1 MNDKNVSAKVDGT
14 MGTVKFMLWLVVLS
28 LLLFFFD
35 SYSGTTTQSVIY
47 PFVALYIVFISL
59 MMAVPMVKLYKNA
72 SLPHLEELTGDK
84 KAAGKVEK
92 YIQALLFF
100 LIMFFILSLLMY
112 SAEKVNLDY
121 AFLIGML
128 CLTLG
133 VLLVLLVNLIFDAVK
148 NLDFRK
154 HVFLAVLGVPLAMI
168 TYYGASL
175 IHHRP
180 VWALGLSIV
189 IALSLL
195 LIQLRYASS
204 TNFNVDGFSPFGKHF
219 AVLSYVS
226 MFYCLLFVFPHFV
239 DVMDLVRY
247 RDCPRYRAV
256 VLAYFHDRTDD
267 NKQLRDLERLKL
279 DMFGKERYNLLAEKE
294 SQAEELVR
302 EDDRRMILYVGKMTV
317 KGQED
322 FYVFGH
328 NAQGVLY
335 EKLSSYVENHVRGN
349 LRRYLVPADDE
360 LEVAKREAE
369 RRLESAFH
377 HYIKH
382 RENMDVDTKDT
393 YVKMLDWY
401 VYLKVNKS
409 KFSESIYEREYNTM
423 LVDYVRKHM
432 KTDLVFKDM
441 ESAQKWVLKQELL
454 IVTDEVCVR
463 EALMIYGVSED
474 YLYFVP

>member
-35 SYSGTTTQSVIY
+35 SYSGATTQSVIY

-59 MMAVPMVKLYKNA
+59 MMAVPMVKVYKNA

-121 AFLIGML
+121 AFLICML

-180 VWALGLSIV
+180 VWTLELSIV
-189 IALSLL
+189 TALSLL

-204 TNFNVDGFSPFGKHF
+204 TNFNVDGFRPFGKHF

-247 RDCPRYRAV
+247 RDCPKYRET
-256 VLAYFHDRTDD
+256 VLAYYHNRTDD
-267 NKQLRDLERLKL
+267 NKQLRDLERLKF
-279 DMFGKERYNLLAEKE
+279 DTFGKERYNQLAEKE
-294 SQAEELVR
+294 KHAEELVK

-317 KGQED
+317 KGEED

-328 NAQGVLY
+328 NKDGLLY
-335 EKLSSYVENHVRGN
+335 EKLSRYVETHVHDK
-349 LRRYLVPADDE
+349 LRRYLVPADEE
-360 LEVAKREAE
+360 LAAAKKEAE
-369 RRLESAFH
+369 RRLEAAEL

-382 RENMDVDTKDT
+382 KDEMDADTKASMS
-393 YVKMLDWY
+393 KMLYWY
-401 VYLKVNKS
+401 VYLKVHKDKFTKS
-409 KFSESIYEREYNTM
+409 RYDLEYNLV
-423 LVDYVRKHM
+423 LVDYIRDYMH
-432 KTDLVFKDM
+432 TDLVFKD
-441 ESAQKWVLKQELL
+441 EDSAQKWVLKQELL
-454 IVTDEVCVR
+454 IVTDEEGVKDALVR
-463 EALMIYGVSED
+463 YDVRED
-474 YLYFVP
+474 YLFFVP